1 MLLALGILLAVVAVV
16 VVIELIIYVLGGIPV
31 SKRIFGRLS
40 RRVAKPHLFRFLFR
54 VASFLRTLIGL
65 ELGFLRRLFGKK

>member
-1 MLLALGILLAVVAVV
+1 MLLALGILLAVVAVI

-40 RRVAKPHLFRFLFR
+40 RRVTKPQLFRFLFR
-54 VASFLRTLIGL
+54 VAAFLLTLVNLG
-65 ELGFLRRLFGKK
+65 LGFLRRLFGKK